1 MTASAPALPTTMRGV
16 IMHAAGDI
24 RVEDRE
30 VPHVIEPTDAV
41 IKLEAACVCGSDLW
55 PYRGIQPLE
64 KARPMGHEYVG
75 TVVEV
80 GDDVKNVKVGDF
92 VVGSFCLSDN
102 TCEICEDGYQSRCAN
117 GGFISD
123 TQAEYTRVAL
133 ADGTLVVVPGGRP
146 DDPDI
151 IASLLAASDVL
162 GTGWFGAVAAQAG
175 PGKTIAVVGD
185 GAVGLSAVLAA
196 KALGAEKVIAF
207 SRHEDRAALAREF
220 GADIVIAERGDE
232 GAAKVK
238 ELTGGYGAHGVVEAV
253 GNQTSMMQAIAS
265 CRPGGHLGYVGVAHG
280 VSLPGAQLFFAEIHM
295 LGGPAPVRRF
305 LPDLIDRI
313 LKREINPGKVF
324 TLRLPLE
331 EAPEAYKAMDERR
344 AIKVLLEP

>member
-1 MTASAPALPTTMRGV
+1 MTVSAPALPTTMRGV
-16 IMHAAGDI
+16 IMHAAGDV

-80 GDDVKNVKVGDF
+80 GDEVKNVKVGDF

-117 GGFISD
+117 GGFIGD

-146 DDPDI
+146 DDPEI

-185 GAVGLSAVLAA
+185 GAVAYPRSWPPRPWAPRRSSPSPATRTGPPWPASSAPTSSSPNAA
-196 KALGAEKVIAF
+196 TRAPPR
-207 SRHEDRAALAREF
+207 SRSSPAATAR
-220 GADIVIAERGDE
+220 
-232 GAAKVK
+232 
-238 ELTGGYGAHGVVEAV
+238 T
-253 GNQTSMMQAIAS
+253 AS
-265 CRPGGHLGYVGVAHG
+265 SRPWATR
-280 VSLPGAQLFFAEIHM
+280 P
-295 LGGPAPVRRF
+295 R
-305 LPDLIDRI
+305 
-313 LKREINPGKVF
+313 
-324 TLRLPLE
+324 
-331 EAPEAYKAMDERR
+331 
-344 AIKVLLEP
+344 